1 MKASME
7 KIIAL
12 DADGVLLD
20 YHAAYRQAWAEAFN
34 ELPSLKDRHAYWAM
48 DRWDVRQLSGDE
60 LRQFR
65 ARFNEKFWSS
75 IPALPGAVSACQ
87 QLVEA
92 GYKLV
97 CVSAIETQFKR
108 ARLNNLIRCQF
119 PIDQVIATSNDATR
133 ISPKAQALHA
143 LKPIAFVDDFAPYLN
158 GVSNEIH
165 AALILGEPN
174 GSPNVDDNLTW
185 ADSQHADLLAFS
197 TWWLSEKHR

>member
-1 MKASME
+1 ME

-34 ELPSLKDRHAYWAM
+34 ELPILKDRFAYWAM

-65 ARFNEKFWSS
+65 ACFNEKFWST

-87 QLVEA
+87 QLVDA

-97 CVSAIETQFKR
+97 CVSAIETQFKD
-108 ARLNNLIRCQF
+108 ARLQNLISCQF
-119 PIDQVIATSNDATR
+119 PIDQVIATSNDATSM
-133 ISPKAQALHA
+133 SPKAQALHA
-143 LKPIAFVDDFAPYLN
+143 LKPLAFVDDFAPYLK
-158 GVSNEIH
+158 GISKEIH
-165 AALILGEPN
+165 SALILGEPN
-174 GSPNVDDNLTW
+174 GSPNFGANLTW